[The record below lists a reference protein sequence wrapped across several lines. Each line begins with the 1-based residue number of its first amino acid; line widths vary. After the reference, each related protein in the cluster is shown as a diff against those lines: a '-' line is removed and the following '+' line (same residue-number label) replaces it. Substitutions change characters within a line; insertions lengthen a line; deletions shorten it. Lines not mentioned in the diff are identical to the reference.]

1 MTRKQRMSGVHY
13 IKSHCVNVVLLFG
26 KRFLIPKGKF
36 CPNIGATMSILAIS
50 LSIAILIIVMSVMNG
65 FTKELIEKILGLNS
79 HITIYSLR
87 DNFGDIEQTQ
97 NDIQKIKGIKFAFPV
112 VSGSGMVVKNDNS
125 AGVFVKA
132 IAPSDIKN
140 NKDLSKSIIADLD
153 NFKNYNIILG
163 KDIARQLR
171 VKKGDEIN
179 MIVPIVADTM
189 FGTIPRQVRL
199 KVAGIIN
206 SHSQQYDNY
215 MAIIPFKA
223 GQVIF
228 NMKDNASSIEIVT
241 ENPEKLDDI
250 EKEIA
255 GMKKYYIADWKMENS
270 ALLHALKV
278 EANVMS
284 LILGLFVLI
293 STFTIFAVIRMM
305 IKSKE
310 RDIAILKAHGISNK
324 QIRNIFFIVGFT
336 ICITGMFFG
345 NVLGISFAV
354 NVDRIRIFLENL
366 FHTKL
371 LDGDV
376 YLLSN
381 LPSRVIISDIIK
393 ANCFAFAVSLLCIY
407 LSIAKNTKIDITKTL
422 RSN

>member
-1 MTRKQRMSGVHY
+1 MKYLVVQ
-13 IKSHCVNVVLLFG
+13 VNKMKNSIVLFFSL
-26 KRFLIPKGKF
+26 RFLKPKGKF
-36 CPNIGATMSILAIS
+36 FPNLSVLMSSLAIMI
-50 LSIAILIIVMSVMNG
+50 SIAILIIVMSVMNG

-87 DNFGDIEQTQ
+87 DNFGDIKETQ

-324 QIRNIFFIVGFT
+324 QIRNIFLIVGFT

-354 NVDRIRIFLENL
+354 NVDRVRIFLENL

>member
-1 MTRKQRMSGVHY
+1 MKNS
-13 IKSHCVNVVLLFG
+13 IVLFFSL
-26 KRFLIPKGKF
+26 RFLKQKGRF
-36 CPNIGATMSILAIS
+36 FPNLSVLMSSLAIMI
-50 LSIAILIIVMSVMNG
+50 SIAILIIVMSVMNG

-87 DNFGDIEQTQ
+87 DNFGDIKQTQ

-132 IAPSDIKN
+132 ISPSDIKN

-189 FGTIPRQVRL
+189 FGTVPRQVRL

-324 QIRNIFFIVGFT
+324 QIRNIFLIVGFT

-345 NVLGISFAV
+345 NILGITFAV

-422 RSN
+422 RNN

>member
-1 MTRKQRMSGVHY
+1 MKYLVVQ
-13 IKSHCVNVVLLFG
+13 VNKMKNSIVLFFSL
-26 KRFLIPKGKF
+26 RFLKPKGKF
-36 CPNIGATMSILAIS
+36 FPNLSVLMSSLAIMI
-50 LSIAILIIVMSVMNG
+50 SIAILIIVMSVMNG

>member
-1 MTRKQRMSGVHY
+1 MVQ
-13 IKSHCVNVVLLFG
+13 VNKMKNSIVLFFSL
-26 KRFLIPKGKF
+26 RFLKPKGKIF
-36 CPNIGATMSILAIS
+36 PNLSVLMSSLAIMI
-50 LSIAILIIVMSVMNG
+50 SIAILIIVMSVMNG

-132 IAPSDIKN
+132 IAPNDIKN

-310 RDIAILKAHGISNK
+310 RDIAILKAHGVSNK

-345 NVLGISFAV
+345 NILGITFAV

-407 LSIAKNTKIDITKTL
+407 LSIAKNTKIDVAKTL
-422 RSN
+422 RNN

>member
-1 MTRKQRMSGVHY
+1 MLRNKISRN
-13 IKSHCVNVVLLFG
+13 IVLFFSL
-26 KRFLIPKGKF
+26 RFLKPKGKIF
-36 CPNIGATMSILAIS
+36 PNLGVLMSSSAIMI
-50 LSIAILIIVMSVMNG
+50 SIAILIIVMSVMNG

-87 DNFGDIEQTQ
+87 DNFGDIKETQ
-97 NDIQKIKGIKFAFPV
+97 NDIQKIKGVKFAFPV

-132 IAPSDIKN
+132 IAPNDIKN
-140 NKDLSKSIIADLD
+140 NKDLSKSIVADLD
-153 NFKNYNIILG
+153 DFKSYNIILG

-171 VKKGDEIN
+171 AKKGDEIS

-223 GQVIF
+223 GQIIF
-228 NMKDNASSIEIVT
+228 NMKDNASSIEIIT
-241 ENPEKLDDI
+241 DNPEQLDDI

-255 GMKKYYIADWKMENS
+255 SMKKYYIADWKMENS

-310 RDIAILKAHGISNK
+310 RDIAILKAHGVSNE
-324 QIRNIFFIVGFT
+324 QIRNIFFIVGLT

-345 NVLGISFAV
+345 NILGISFAI
-354 NVDRIRIFLENL
+354 NADRIRLFLEGL
-366 FHTKL
+366 FNTKL

-381 LPSRVIISDIIK
+381 LPSKVIIADVVK
-393 ANCFAFAVSLLCIY
+393 ANCFTFTTSLFCIY
-407 LSIAKNTKIDITKTL
+407 FSIRRNIQINIAKTL
-422 RSN
+422 RNN

>member
-1 MTRKQRMSGVHY
+1 MKNS
-13 IKSHCVNVVLLFG
+13 IVLFFSL
-26 KRFLIPKGKF
+26 RFLKPKGKIF
-36 CPNIGATMSILAIS
+36 PNLSVLMSSLAIMI
-50 LSIAILIIVMSVMNG
+50 SIAILIIVMSVMNG

-132 IAPSDIKN
+132 IAPNDIKN

-206 SHSQQYDNY
+206 SNSQQYDNY

-310 RDIAILKAHGISNK
+310 RDIAILKAHGVSNK

-345 NVLGISFAV
+345 NILGITFAV

-407 LSIAKNTKIDITKTL
+407 LSIAKNTKIDVAKTL
-422 RSN
+422 RNN

>member
-1 MTRKQRMSGVHY
+1 MKNS
-13 IKSHCVNVVLLFG
+13 IVLFFSL
-26 KRFLIPKGKF
+26 RFLKQKGRF
-36 CPNIGATMSILAIS
+36 FPNLSVLMSSLAIMI
-50 LSIAILIIVMSVMNG
+50 SIAILIIVMSVMNG

-87 DNFGDIEQTQ
+87 DNFGDIKQTQ

-132 IAPSDIKN
+132 ISPSDIKN

-324 QIRNIFFIVGFT
+324 QIRNIFLIVGFT

-345 NVLGISFAV
+345 NILGITFAV

-407 LSIAKNTKIDITKTL
+407 LSIAKNTKIDVAKTL
-422 RSN
+422 RNN

>member
-1 MTRKQRMSGVHY
+1 MKNS
-13 IKSHCVNVVLLFG
+13 IVLFFSL
-26 KRFLIPKGKF
+26 RFLKPKGRF
-36 CPNIGATMSILAIS
+36 FPNLSVLMSSLAIMI
-50 LSIAILIIVMSVMNG
+50 SIAILIIVMSVMNG

-87 DNFGDIEQTQ
+87 DNFGDIKQTQ

-112 VSGSGMVVKNDNS
+112 LSGSGMVVKNDNS

-189 FGTIPRQVRL
+189 FGTVPRQVRL

-324 QIRNIFFIVGFT
+324 QIRNIFLIVGFT
-336 ICITGMFFG
+336 ICTTGMFFG

-407 LSIAKNTKIDITKTL
+407 LSIAKNTKIDVAKTL
-422 RSN
+422 RNN

>member
-1 MTRKQRMSGVHY
+1 MKNS
-13 IKSHCVNVVLLFG
+13 IVLFFSL
-26 KRFLIPKGKF
+26 RFLKQKGRF
-36 CPNIGATMSILAIS
+36 FPNLSVLMSSLAIMI
-50 LSIAILIIVMSVMNG
+50 SIAILIIVMSVMNG

-87 DNFGDIEQTQ
+87 DNFGDIKQTQ

-132 IAPSDIKN
+132 ISPSDIKN

-189 FGTIPRQVRL
+189 FGTVPRQVRL

-324 QIRNIFFIVGFT
+324 QIRNIFLIVGFT

-345 NVLGISFAV
+345 NILGITFAV

-381 LPSRVIISDIIK
+381 LPSKVIISDIIK

-407 LSIAKNTKIDITKTL
+407 LSIAKNTKIDVAKTL
-422 RSN
+422 RNN